1 MSSRPPR
8 LAASTAIVLI
18 EEQRKTSKRA
28 TRLQN
33 EDIQENVQIASDSC
47 SADPEN
53 VAAVSLDLSR
63 SSSDDSDSSNELNQS
78 KYLVEKKNSKKDVA
92 SPRTPKKKKKKTV
105 ASSIHS
111 QQTKVNDCV
120 SDKSNTV
127 ISSNSDEIEKSNDQR
142 KKARAPRRF
151 PKKKKKSWV
160 WRFFVLEEKS
170 AVCMICQ

>member
-8 LAASTAIVLI
+8 LAASTAIVRI

-53 VAAVSLDLSR
+53 VAEISLDLSR

-92 SPRTPKKKKKKTV
+92 SPRTPKKKTV

-127 ISSNSDEIEKSNDQR
+127 ISSSSDEIEKSNDQR

-151 PKKKKKSWV
+151 PKNKKKSWV
-160 WRFFVLEEKS
+160 WRFFCIGRKIS
-170 AVCMICQ
+170 CMHDMPVSN

>member
-8 LAASTAIVLI
+8 LAASTAIVRI

-33 EDIQENVQIASDSC
+33 EDIQENVQIASD
-47 SADPEN
+47 PEN
-53 VAAVSLDLSR
+53 VAEISLDLSR

-127 ISSNSDEIEKSNDQR
+127 ISSSSDEIEKSNDQR

-151 PKKKKKSWV
+151 PKNKKKSWV
-160 WRFFVLEEKS
+160 WRFFCIGRKIS
-170 AVCMICQ
+170 CMHDMPVSN